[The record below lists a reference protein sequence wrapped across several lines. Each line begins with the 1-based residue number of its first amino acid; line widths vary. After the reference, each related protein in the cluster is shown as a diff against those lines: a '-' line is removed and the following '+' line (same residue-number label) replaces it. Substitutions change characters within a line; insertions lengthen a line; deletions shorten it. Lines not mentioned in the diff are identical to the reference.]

1 MSSDAKSY
9 YSKVAKERIAD
20 GVSNETLQKAIQR
33 AFERKKNFQQNWETI
48 ELSSFVEKFAPD
60 ANRYAKGVKIYF
72 ESTVTGVT
80 VIADLSGYCRLV
92 KKINGKKK
100 LIYLDI
106 NGNDVSKGK
115 QTGVEIEKQLERS
128 HFLIKKI

>member
-9 YSKVAKERIAD
+9 YSQVAKDRIAD

-33 AFERKKNFQQNWETI
+33 AFERKKSFQQNWATI
-48 ELSSFVEKFAPD
+48 ELSSFVEKFAPN
-60 ANRYAKGVKIYF
+60 ANRYVKGVKIYF
-72 ESTVTGVT
+72 DSPATGLT

-92 KKINGKKK
+92 KKINGQKKFV
-100 LIYLDI
+100 YLDI

-115 QTGVEIEKQLERS
+115 LEIEKQLERS